1 MTRRDVVVL
10 GSTGSIGTQALDV
23 CRANPDRFR
32 VVALTAGGSNP
43 DLFQQQVDE
52 WAPAFSGL
60 FTGLGEDASV
70 RGRRA
75 GVRRRPQRHHGGR
88 RAPPDAG
95 GAGRRQHPRAGQ
107 QGVADHRR
115 PGGHQPREARP
126 DRAGRLRALG
136 PRAVPAR
143 RLRRGGTPPRP
154 HRERRPVPRA
164 YGGRPGRRH
173 GRGGAGPPDLGHGSG
188 RHHQLRDAGQ
198 QGPGGH
204 RGAPAVRDPL
214 RPHRGRGA
222 PDERGALDGRVRRRL
237 DARAGQPADHA
248 DPHRAR
254 PGVARPGARHR
265 TLGRLDPRRDLGVL
279 PARRRGVPGG
289 VARAAGRSGRQHRA
303 RRLQRRQRGG
313 RRGLPDRTPG
323 VPEDRAHHRRRA
335 CAARRTLG
343 GAAHRRRRPRRRRTG
358 HATRPPASSG
368 PDPAPTSTERRQRAR

>member
-1 MTRRDVVVL
+1 MGAGL
-10 GSTGSIGTQALDV
+10 Q
-23 CRANPDRFR
+23 RAVPR
-32 VVALTAGGSNP
+32 
-43 DLFQQQVDE
+43 
-52 WAPAFSGL
+52 SGRGRL
-60 FTGLGEDASV
+60 V

-75 GVRRRPQRHHGGR
+75 GVRRRPQRHHRGR

-248 DPHRAR
+248 DPDRAR

-265 TLGRLDPRRDLGVL
+265 
-279 PARRRGVPGG
+279 ARRSTGPAPRPGSSS
-289 VARAAGRSGRQHRA
+289 RSTT
-303 RRLQRRQRGG
+303 RRSRRCRSRG
-313 RRGLPDRTPG
+313 RRERP
-323 VPEDRAHHRRRA
+323 
-335 CAARRTLG
+335 AA
-343 GAAHRRRRPRRRRTG
+343 P
-358 HATRPPASSG
+358 RPPSTTPPTRWPSRPSG
-368 PDPAPTSTERRQRAR
+368 PDAWSSAGSCPRSPTCLRAHDVPSGEQLTVDDVLAADAWARNEATRLVGS

>member
-1 MTRRDVVVL
+1 M
-10 GSTGSIGTQALDV
+10 G
-23 CRANPDRFR
+23 
-32 VVALTAGGSNP
+32 
-43 DLFQQQVDE
+43 
-52 WAPAFSGL
+52 SGL
-60 FTGLGEDASV
+60 QRAVHRSGRGRLV

-154 HRERRPVPRA
+154 HGERRPVPRA

-173 GRGGAGPPDLGHGSG
+173 GRGGAGPPDLGHGPG

-204 RGAPAVRDPL
+204 RGAPVVRDPL

-265 TLGRLDPRRDLGVL
+265 TAGRLDPRRDLGVL

-289 VARAAGRSGRQHRA
+289 VARAAGGSGRQHRA

-323 VPEDRAHHRRRA
+323 VPRGSCPPSPTCLRG
-335 CAARRTLG
+335 TTY
-343 GAAHRRRRPRRRRTG
+343 PRGSSSPSTTSSPPTHG
-358 HATRPPASSG
+358 HATRRPASSG
-368 PDPAPTSTERRQRAR
+368 PDPAPDSTERRQRAR